1 MHVCMYVCN
10 YVYMYVC
17 TMYVCI
23 LLYLSISIEL
33 LTARVFQKRSR
44 PQQLI
49 LCRSLHAEALQATAS
64 EGLAQGPYVAAGAG
78 FEPATIRSKGTTL
91 QCATT
96 HHNVRMY
103 VCFYKMGL
111 LRLDWMIR
119 PGGRLRGQPVHSP
132 IWLLLQMSRRVPCS
146 SGQDATAQEHIRQ
159 HNHITCPS

>member
-1 MHVCMYVCN
+1 MYVCMYVCMHVCMYVCN

-64 EGLAQGPYVAAGAG
+64 EGLAQGPTWRLQRDLSPRPSGRKARLYNA
-78 FEPATIRSKGTTL
+78 PPRTT
-91 QCATT
+91 
-96 HHNVRMY
+96 MY
-103 VCFYKMGL
+103 VCMYISTRWDYFG
-111 LRLDWMIR
+111 
-119 PGGRLRGQPVHSP
+119 
-132 IWLLLQMSRRVPCS
+132 
-146 SGQDATAQEHIRQ
+146 
-159 HNHITCPS
+159 